1 MAFYMSEDGPMTLGR
16 SAERMP
22 GEAEARLRAA
32 LPGWAQ
38 LVLGALEGAGYEAWV
53 VGGFV
58 RDGLLGRPSHD
69 VDIATDAR
77 WQEVQRVAEAAG
89 LRTHETG
96 VKHGTLTVTVP
107 LDAAGDVVP
116 AEVAKHWE
124 AVEVTTYRIE
134 GPYEDGRRPSSV
146 TAACTIEEDLARRD
160 FTMNALA
167 FHPARGIADPYGGA
181 ADMAAGII
189 RIVGDPDARFA
200 EDGLRILRACRFA
213 SQLGFALEGATYEAM
228 LSHKHL
234 LARVSTER
242 ITHELD
248 AFVAGAFV
256 HDALMATWEVLAFAV
271 PELAAM
277 ARCPQR
283 NPYHVYDVLEH
294 TAWAMQRVP
303 PTRLLRWAALCH
315 DMGKPAA
322 AFRGADGIDH
332 FYGHAEV
339 GARLT
344 RGLLGRLLM
353 GTAFQDDVVRLVR
366 AHDDEVAPT
375 PKGVRRALARLD
387 GDAELFR
394 ALCQLKRADALAHSE
409 LGAARA
415 EQAAKLEAVLDEV
428 LAAEDAF
435 TVAALAVG
443 GRDALAAGCPKGPA
457 VGALLDAALEA
468 VIDGQVPN
476 EQEALRTFMR
486 EQVRRARK

>member
-1 MAFYMSEDGPMTLGR
+1 MSLDESTSPAVAGLDQ
-16 SAERMP
+16 
-22 GEAEARLRAA
+22 RLDAA
-32 LPGWAQ
+32 LPSWVR
-38 LVLGALEGAGYEAWV
+38 LVLDVLEEGGAEAWV

-69 VDIATDAR
+69 VDVAVDAP
-77 WQEVQRVAEAAG
+77 WQQVQRIAEQAG

-107 LDAAGDVVP
+107 LDEDGNLVAA
-116 AEVAKHWE
+116 AEAARWE
-124 AVEVTTYRIE
+124 AIEATTYRTD
-134 GPYEDGRRPSSV
+134 GPYEDGRRPSSI
-146 TAACTIEEDLARRD
+146 ARARTIEEDLARRD

-167 FHPARGIADPYGGA
+167 FHPARGIADPFGGV
-181 ADMAAGII
+181 ADMEAGAI

-200 EDGLRILRACRFA
+200 EDGLRILRGCRFA
-213 SQLGFALEGATYEAM
+213 SQLGFSLDPATYAAM

-248 AFVAGAFV
+248 ALVTGGFV

-283 NPYHVYDVLEH
+283 NPYHAYDVLEH
-294 TAWAMQRVP
+294 TAWVMQHAP
-303 PTRLLRWAALCH
+303 ATRLLRWAALCH

-332 FYGHAEV
+332 FYGHAMV
-339 GARLT
+339 GERLA

-353 GTAFQDDVVRLVR
+353 AASFQDAVARLVR
-366 AHDDEVAPT
+366 AHDDEVPAT
-375 PKGVRRALARLD
+375 PKGVRRALARMD
-387 GDAELFR
+387 GDVELFR
-394 ALCQLKRADALAHSE
+394 ALCQLKRADALAHSD

-415 EQAAKLEAVLDEV
+415 VQAGQLEAALDEV
-428 LAAEDAF
+428 LAAEEAF
-435 TVAALAVG
+435 TVSALAVS
-443 GRDALAAGCPKGPA
+443 GRDALALGCRKGPA

-468 VIDGQVPN
+468 VIDGKVPN
-476 EQEALRTFMR
+476 EREALRGFMR
-486 EQVRRARK
+486 ERLAQR